1 MDWSPPGKDGK
12 QDCPSHPES
21 GRFGPEGCAVC
32 LSIGAVARE
41 VTLGEGESLVA
52 AAESMGLPNGLQAEA
67 KAWADYEFATAR
79 KEKMAGIADDLLDD
93 GDPDSLELGLKAEQ
107 VAAKWGDTAAK
118 LEKLAKADIG
128 LRERMAAKEK
138 RDRLL
143 QKHGVGN

>member
-1 MDWSPPGKDGK
+1 M
-12 QDCPSHPES
+12 
-21 GRFGPEGCAVC
+21 
-32 LSIGAVARE
+32 
-41 VTLGEGESLVA
+41 GEGESLVV

-79 KEKMAGIADDLLDD
+79 KEKLAGIADELFDE
-93 GDPDSLELGLKAEQ
+93 GGESLEIGLKAEA

-143 QKHGVGN
+143 KAIGGGN

>member
-1 MDWSPPGKDGK
+1 MCLAGG
-12 QDCPSHPES
+12 PS
-21 GRFGPEGCAVC
+21 ADV
-32 LSIGAVARE
+32 VA
-41 VTLGEGESLVA
+41 LGEGESLVA

-67 KAWADYEFATAR
+67 KAWEDYQFATSR
-79 KEKMAGIADDLLDD
+79 KEKLAGIADDLLED
-93 GDPDSLELGLKAEQ
+93 GDTLELGLKAEQ

-143 QKHGVGN
+143 KSLGGN

>member
-1 MDWSPPGKDGK
+1 M
-12 QDCPSHPES
+12 
-21 GRFGPEGCAVC
+21 
-32 LSIGAVARE
+32 
-41 VTLGEGESLVA
+41 GEGESLVA

-79 KEKMAGIADDLLDD
+79 KEKMARIADELFDT
-93 GDPDSLELGLKAEQ
+93 GDPDSLEIGLKAEA

-118 LEKLAKADIG
+118 LEKLAKVDIG

-143 QKHGVGN
+143 KSLGGGN